1 MTGLFITFEGPDGAG
16 KSTQIRKFTSYLE
29 EKNISFILTREPG
42 GTLLGDRIRKTVLDP
57 DSGAVDERAETLLYL
72 ASRAQHVTELI
83 RPALAEGKV
92 VVCDRF
98 SDSTL
103 AYQGIARGLGLEEMK
118 ELDSFATGGLVPDLT
133 ILLDAEPGAL
143 EERRSKRRVLDRM
156 ELEKS
161 DFQQKVRNGFLL
173 LAQRY
178 PERIHKV
185 NALDSVGKIRFEII
199 RIFEEHWL
207 REEKQGE

>member
-1 MTGLFITFEGPDGAG
+1 MTGLFVTFEGPDGAG
-16 KSTQIRKFTSYLE
+16 KSTQIRKFTSFLE
-29 EKNISFILTREPG
+29 EKKISFVLTREPG

-57 DSGAVDERAETLLYL
+57 DSGIVDERAETLLYL

-103 AYQGIARGLGLEEMK
+103 AYQGIARGLGMEEIR
-118 ELDSFATGGLVPDLT
+118 ELDLFATGGLIPDLT
-133 ILLDAEPGAL
+133 FLLDAEPEAL
-143 EERRSKRRVLDRM
+143 EERRSKRRILDRM

-161 DFQQKVRNGFLL
+161 DFQRKVRDGFLL
-173 LAQRY
+173 LAQKY
-178 PERIHKV
+178 PERIHKI

-199 RIFEEHWL
+199 RIFEKYWL
-207 REEKQGE
+207 QEEKQGE

>member
-29 EKNISFILTREPG
+29 DKNISFILTREPG

-103 AYQGIARGLGLEEMK
+103 AYQGIARGLGLEEIK

-161 DFQQKVRNGFLL
+161 DFQQKVRSGFLL
-173 LAQRY
+173 LAQKY

-199 RIFEEHWL
+199 RIFEEYWL
-207 REEKQGE
+207 REGKQGE